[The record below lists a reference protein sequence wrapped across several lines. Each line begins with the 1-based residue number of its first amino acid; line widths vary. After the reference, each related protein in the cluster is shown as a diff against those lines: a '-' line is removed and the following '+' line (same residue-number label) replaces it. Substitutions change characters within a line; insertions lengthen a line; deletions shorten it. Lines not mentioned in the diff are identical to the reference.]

1 MAEKAIWKVIIHRRA
16 EKVLYRLPKD
26 ALERIRAAIRKL
38 TQDPKPEGCKKLAG
52 YDNLYRV
59 RVGDWR
65 ISYAIE
71 EEQLII
77 LILEIAPRGD
87 AYRNLKQ
94 PIKS

>member
-1 MAEKAIWKVIIHRRA
+1 MAEKAIWKVVIHRRA
-16 EKVLYRLPKD
+16 EKVLYRLPRE

-38 TQDPKPEGCKKLAG
+38 PQDPKPEGCKKLAG
-52 YDNLYRV
+52 YEDLYRV

-71 EEQLII
+71 EDQLII
-77 LILEIAPRGD
+77 LVLEIAPHGD

-94 PIKS
+94 PVKS